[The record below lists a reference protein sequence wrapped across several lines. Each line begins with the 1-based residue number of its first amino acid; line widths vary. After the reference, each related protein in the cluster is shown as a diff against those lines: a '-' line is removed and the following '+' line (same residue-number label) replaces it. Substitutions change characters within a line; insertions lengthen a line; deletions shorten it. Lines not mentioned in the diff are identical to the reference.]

1 MRTTSRGL
9 PGRVSL
15 AAAALAIALLGSS
28 CTGDGKD
35 TPEGETSSSPSEPPP
50 LATTVKVGAIAG
62 KLSSQSAQQYVDQ
75 IGAAVDTWIDGAF
88 ITGDYPRTTFD
99 NAFPGFSR
107 GAAAQAAKDGAL
119 MTNADIGARIDGV
132 TATTRVVKV
141 DLLAVKQHVRGAT
154 AHVRLVFTTTGRLQR
169 QVTVT
174 GRLLLTPD
182 KSGEWQVFAYD
193 VSKGAV

>member
-1 MRTTSRGL
+1 
-9 PGRVSL
+9 
-15 AAAALAIALLGSS
+15 
-28 CTGDGKD
+28 
-35 TPEGETSSSPSEPPP
+35 
-50 LATTVKVGAIAG
+50 
-62 KLSSQSAQQYVDQ
+62 
-75 IGAAVDTWIDGAF
+75 
-88 ITGDYPRTTFD
+88 
-99 NAFPGFSR
+99 
-107 GAAAQAAKDGAL
+107 
-119 MTNADIGARIDGV
+119 IGARIDGV